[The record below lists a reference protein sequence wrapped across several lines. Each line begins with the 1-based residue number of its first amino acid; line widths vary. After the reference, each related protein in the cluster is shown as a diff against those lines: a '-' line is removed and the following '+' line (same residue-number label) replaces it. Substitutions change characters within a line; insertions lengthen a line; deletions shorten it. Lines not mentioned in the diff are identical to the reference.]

1 MTLRTAT
8 ALAESPSE
16 IVPAVKSLGEALGDA
31 PGLVMFFASSGYELG
46 VVIDPIKAIYPD
58 ALVLGSSTAG
68 EFTERGDA
76 KNAVAMFALSG
87 DFEVR
92 GSMAFHLEQDV
103 KRAVA
108 SATSGLP
115 RAIDGYSHQ
124 TALLFLDPLAGQ
136 SEEATALA
144 AEYFGQ
150 DVALAGGA
158 SGDDLKMTET
168 QLSLGHLVASNALA
182 LVVLY
187 TKTPVGI
194 GVSHGHRVLTAPMR
208 VTRSRGSTVYE
219 VDGRPAWDA
228 WVDATRTHAALNGH
242 GGLEGNPAAIA
253 ADDITR
259 FLLTYEAALQ
269 SGDELR
275 VRAPLRRGPDGALGF
290 ACGIPEGTEICITE
304 SSPEAQVE
312 SALQA
317 ARMAREQLGGRK
329 VSGALVF
336 DCICRN
342 LILGNRFDEAVRGIS
357 DELGRVPIAGFG
369 TYGEIGGV
377 RAGAVG
383 FHNTSTVVLAFGAN

>member
-16 IVPAVKSLGEALGDA
+16 IVSAVKSLGEALGDA
-31 PGLVMFFASSGYELG
+31 PALVMFFASSGYEFG
-46 VVIDPIKAIYPD
+46 VVIDPIKTIYPD

-76 KNAVAMFALSG
+76 KNAVAMFAISG
-87 DFEVR
+87 DLEVR

-103 KRAVA
+103 ERAVA
-108 SATSGLP
+108 SATNGMP
-115 RAIDGYSHQ
+115 RSIDGYPHRS
-124 TALLFLDPLAGQ
+124 ALLFLDPLAGQ

-144 AEYFGQ
+144 AEYLGQ

-187 TKTPVGI
+187 TQTPVGM
-194 GVSHGHRVLTAPMR
+194 GVSHGHRVLSPPMR
-208 VTRSRGSTVYE
+208 VTRARGSTVYE

-228 WVDATRTHAALNGH
+228 WEEATRGH
-242 GGLEGNPAAIA
+242 PAREAMA
-253 ADDITR
+253 TDDITR
-259 FLLTYEAALQ
+259 FLLTYEAALRN
-269 SGDELR
+269 GDELR
-275 VRAPLRRGPDGALGF
+275 VRAPLRRDPDGALGF
-290 ACGIPEGTEICITE
+290 ACGIPEGTEFCITE
-304 SSPEAQVE
+304 SSPEAQVA
-312 SALQA
+312 SALEA
-317 ARMAREQLGGRK
+317 ARMAREQLGGMK

-357 DELGRVPIAGFG
+357 DELGRVPIAGFE
-369 TYGEIGGV
+369 TYGEIGGA
-377 RAGAVG
+377 RAGRSG
-383 FHNTSTVVLAFGAN
+383 FHNMSTVVLAFGTP